1 MRNPASGGLPSNVML
16 PDPDEAVALGR
27 AVVADGRLKQLRED
41 LGITR
46 SAMAELL
53 HTNLV
58 TYAEWER
65 RPEVKLRTATAFR
78 VGKFYYIAETE
89 LKLLQDAGF
98 VDLLPFHV
106 VATQLG
112 VPQELLLQWFRDGKF
127 PAVDAGILGLWV
139 RRLDMLRLRRQ
150 QR

>member
-1 MRNPASGGLPSNVML
+1 VRKATYPGVPSAIML
-16 PDPDEAVALGR
+16 TPDEAVALGR

-65 RPEVKLRTATAFR
+65 RPEVRLRAATAQR
-78 VGKFYYIAETE
+78 VGRFFFMAEEE
-89 LKLLQDAGF
+89 LKLLQEAGIHNMI
-98 VDLLPFHV
+98 PFHI
-106 VATQLG
+106 VATKLG
-112 VPQELLLQWFRDGKF
+112 IPQELLLAWYREERFK
-127 PAVDAGILGLWV
+127 AVDAGILGLWV
-139 RRLDMLRLRRQ
+139 REMDVARLRR
-150 QR
+150 RR